1 MAVIHEQTSR
11 MMAEYRR
18 ERAREDEN
26 AQSNQQE
33 VALRKQTTPEP
44 QELTPRQKRNAAFTK
59 ANGCRSP
66 QLLDLYARTDSNDD
80 GQLSWDEIRI
90 FQKRLYANYKY
101 QINDPALS
109 PDQFLAEGGGD
120 CEDWALV
127 TVGMLQYWDIKAY
140 IGCFSPPENDK
151 RIAHAIALVPVPE
164 QVDGMFAYNITNS
177 TEWYSGRSIP
187 DGWYVPIDYAT
198 VGGITNA
205 MGKDWTLTQVVD
217 GTRMYG
223 ERW

>member
-1 MAVIHEQTSR
+1 
-11 MMAEYRR
+11 
-18 ERAREDEN
+18 
-26 AQSNQQE
+26 
-33 VALRKQTTPEP
+33 VA
-44 QELTPRQKRNAAFTK
+44 
-59 ANGCRSP
+59 G
-66 QLLDLYARTDSNDD
+66 
-80 GQLSWDEIRI
+80 
-90 FQKRLYANYKY
+90 
-101 QINDPALS
+101 
-109 PDQFLAEGGGD
+109 GGGD

-127 TVGMLQYWDIKAY
+127 TVGLLQYWDIKAY